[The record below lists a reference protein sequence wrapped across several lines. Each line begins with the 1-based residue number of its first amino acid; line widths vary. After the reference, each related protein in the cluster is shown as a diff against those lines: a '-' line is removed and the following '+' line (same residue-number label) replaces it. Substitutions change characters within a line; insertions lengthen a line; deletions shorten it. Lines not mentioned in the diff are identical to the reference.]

1 MSRMYVLERSEAQAV
16 MDEMH
21 QALERRL
28 ACSSLEPCPVEF
40 TRAVVSMCATQS
52 CGKCTPCRVG
62 LKVLEGLLDDVLEG
76 RADEGTLK
84 LIESTANTIYNSADC
99 AIGYEAGEMA
109 LLAVKGFHDDFVHHI
124 EHQSCDFRRRRHVPC
139 VSGCPAHVDI
149 PGYISLVSAGR
160 YTDAVRLIRKDNPL
174 PLVCGLICE
183 HPCEARC
190 RRGMVDDPL
199 NIRGLKRFA
208 VDHMDDDYRP
218 EILEPTGKTV
228 AVIGGGPAGLSAAY
242 FLTLMGHKCTV
253 FEARQHL
260 GGMLRYGI
268 PDYRLPHEELD
279 REIKWI
285 VDCGVEV
292 RLNTYVTDIDR
303 LREDYD
309 AVYIAIG
316 AHNDRKLGIPGEDA
330 EGVISAVKMLR
341 AMGDDNPP
349 DFKGKR
355 VCVVGGGNVAMD
367 VARTSV
373 RLGAE
378 KVTIVYRRRVQDMTA
393 QVEEIEGARAEG
405 CEVLELHAPKE
416 IVVEDGHVV
425 GLRVEP
431 QIIGGP
437 RNGRPAPRKADAPDV
452 TLGCDVVAV
461 AIGQAIDSKPFE
473 DLGVPCQRGRIVANP
488 DGMVPGF
495 ENVWSGGD
503 CESGPATVIRAIK
516 AGKVAAGNIDGYF
529 GYNHKDEIKAP
540 IEMPQVQYK
549 GKVACARCELKEREA
564 GERKR
569 DFDLMEIG
577 FTEEE
582 AKQEANRCLCCDHF
596 GYGAFRGGRIQ
607 AW

>member
-1 MSRMYVLERSEAQAV
+1 
-16 MDEMH
+16 
-21 QALERRL
+21 
-28 ACSSLEPCPVEF
+28 
-40 TRAVVSMCATQS
+40 
-52 CGKCTPCRVG
+52 
-62 LKVLEGLLDDVLEG
+62 
-76 RADEGTLK
+76 
-84 LIESTANTIYNSADC
+84 
-99 AIGYEAGEMA
+99 
-109 LLAVKGFHDDFVHHI
+109 
-124 EHQSCDFRRRRHVPC
+124 
-139 VSGCPAHVDI
+139 
-149 PGYISLVSAGR
+149 
-160 YTDAVRLIRKDNPL
+160 
-174 PLVCGLICE
+174 
-183 HPCEARC
+183 
-190 RRGMVDDPL
+190 
-199 NIRGLKRFA
+199 
-208 VDHMDDDYRP
+208 
-218 EILEPTGKTV
+218 
-228 AVIGGGPAGLSAAY
+228 
-242 FLTLMGHKCTV
+242 
-253 FEARQHL
+253 
-260 GGMLRYGI
+260 
-268 PDYRLPHEELD
+268 
-279 REIKWI
+279 
-285 VDCGVEV
+285 
-292 RLNTYVTDIDR
+292 
-303 LREDYD
+303 
-309 AVYIAIG
+309 
-316 AHNDRKLGIPGEDA
+316 
-330 EGVISAVKMLR
+330 MLR

-367 VARTSV
+367 VARTSI

-405 CEVLELHAPKE
+405 CEVLELHSPKE

-452 TLGCDVVAV
+452 TLDCDVVAV
-461 AIGQAIDSKPFE
+461 AIGQAINSKPFE

-529 GYNHKDEIKAP
+529 GYNHKDEITVP

-564 GERKR
+564 CERKH

-596 GYGAFRGGRIQ
+596 GYGAFRGGRIF